1 MPAQCSTEREISGEK
16 LNFSGPLAEKN
27 GGRKEE
33 QAVTWEE
40 PRVGARR
47 HGSPPDAAVGAD
59 CGFELEED
67 DGTARRVQ
75 EAERVNLDS
84 GAGLRLGGAS
94 LCVPWSGWLARH
106 QGFSFR
112 ITSKKKGL
120 RLCGFY
126 F

>member
-27 GGRKEE
+27 GGRKE

-59 CGFELEED
+59 CGFEFEED
-67 DGTARRVQ
+67 EGIAGRVQ
-75 EAERVNLDS
+75 EAERV
-84 GAGLRLGGAS
+84 R
-94 LCVPWSGWLARH
+94 V
-106 QGFSFR
+106 
-112 ITSKKKGL
+112 I
-120 RLCGFY
+120 
-126 F
+126 